1 MVRLGG
7 TIMYQSVIFMPHPP
21 IIMEEF
27 GNHDRSKALCTIEG
41 MRLLSKMIAKL
52 EPETIVFISPHGNS
66 FSNGTCL
73 LSESVLTGD
82 FAHFGQPDITYTKNV
97 NQELTQHIYDAFED
111 KGFVSVLMTKELA
124 KTYGMKAQLDHGVMV
139 PMSFIDKEY
148 ANYSIVHITPGQTP
162 LEESYYLG
170 KMIKDVVDSY
180 TQQHPSKV
188 VVVASGDM
196 SHALLDEGPYA
207 FNHHGPE
214 FDQRMRDA
222 ISQNNP
228 IPLIKLSEAFIEDA
242 AQCGLR
248 SFLMGFGYMDGLTV
262 TSKVVS
268 YEGPFGVGYLCGYL
282 SSDTV
287 IATQSLTHNKGK
299 QLNGQLSESN
309 IPTLAQLKEDQY
321 QERIRLEDDYIRLAR
336 ETVEYYVRFHKKYVI
351 DSSKYSEQ
359 FLTMAYASQR
369 GCFVTL
375 HKEGQLR
382 GCIGTIE
389 PNCED
394 LIDEIINNAISA
406 CSSDPRFHGV
416 EVSELK
422 NLDIS
427 VDILYPIEAITSE
440 SDLDVHRFGV
450 VIEQGYKRGLL
461 LPNLK
466 GVDTVSEQVAIAKQK
481 AGIATGDYKL
491 SRFEVERHEIE

>member
-1 MVRLGG
+1 
-7 TIMYQSVIFMPHPP
+7 MYQSVIFMPHPP

-27 GNHDRSKALCTIEG
+27 GSRDRSKALCTIEG
-41 MRLLSKMIAKL
+41 MRLLAKMIAKL

-73 LSESVLTGD
+73 LSEPELTGD
-82 FAHFGQPDITYTKNV
+82 FASFGQADITITKQV
-97 NQELTQHIYDAFED
+97 NQQLTQHIYDAFED
-111 KGFVSVLMTKELA
+111 KGFVSVLMTQELA
-124 KTYGMKAQLDHGVMV
+124 KTYGIKAQLDHGVMV

-148 ANYSIVHITPGQTP
+148 SNYSIVHITPGQTP
-162 LEESYYLG
+162 LEENYYLG
-170 KMIKDVVDSY
+170 KMIKDVVDQF
-180 TQQHPSKV
+180 TQQKPSKV

-196 SHALLDEGPYA
+196 SHALLDDGPYA
-207 FNHHGPE
+207 FNHRGPE
-214 FDQRMRDA
+214 FDQLMRDA

-228 IPLIKLSEAFIEDA
+228 IPLIKQSNEFIEDA

-282 SSDTV
+282 SSDSV
-287 IATQSLTHNKGK
+287 IAAQSLTHNKGK
-299 QLNGQLSESN
+299 QASAQQTGNYSESY
-309 IPTLAQLKEDQY
+309 IPTLEQMKEEQY
-321 QERIRLEDDYIRLAR
+321 QERIRLEDNYIRLAR
-336 ETVEYYVRFHKKYVI
+336 ETVEYYVRYHKKYRL
-351 DSSKYSEQ
+351 DSSHFDES
-359 FLTMAYASQR
+359 FLTAAYATKR

-394 LIDEIINNAISA
+394 LVDEIINNAISA

-416 EVSELK
+416 EINELK

-427 VDILYPIEAITSE
+427 VDILYPIESITSE
-440 SDLDVHRFGV
+440 NDLDVHRFGV
-450 VIEQGYKRGLL
+450 IVEQGYKRGLL

-466 GVDTVSEQVAIAKQK
+466 GVDSVSEQVAIAKQK
-481 AGIATGDYKL
+481 AGIVTGEYKL
-491 SRFEVERHEIE
+491 SRFEVERHEI